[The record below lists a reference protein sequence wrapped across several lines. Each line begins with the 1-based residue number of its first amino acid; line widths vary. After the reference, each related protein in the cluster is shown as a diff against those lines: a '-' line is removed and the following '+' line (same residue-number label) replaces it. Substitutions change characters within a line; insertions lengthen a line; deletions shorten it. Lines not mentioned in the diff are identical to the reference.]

1 MIFGRTEK
9 FSRLIILAIFMLSG
23 IGFFV
28 SGCAGSKNAGDSS
41 AQGTRIADDA
51 DFPSFTRPPGVAV
64 APDSISLGI
73 ANLMDTEIVFQGWGF
88 KPDDSV
94 FISLLRCEDF
104 ELMEVIVGGG
114 RVDPDGT
121 FKATVTPLT
130 KVVDIL
136 KGDILIDTYSEDGEY
151 GHTLLITQE
160 TIPAGDYLVRA
171 TSLMADEVAETW
183 VTIKDPSL
191 ADRLKDWVGIKLG
204 RIKDERS

>member
-1 MIFGRTEK
+1 MIFGQTEK
-9 FSRLIILAIFMLSG
+9 FSRLLILVVFMLSA

-28 SGCAGSKNAGDSS
+28 SGCAGSKNAGDPS
-41 AQGTRIADDA
+41 ASGTRFADDA
-51 DFPSFTRPPGVAV
+51 DFPSFTRPPGIAV
-64 APDSISLGI
+64 TPDSISLGI

-104 ELMEVIVGGG
+104 ELMEVVMAGS

-136 KGDILIDTYSEDGEY
+136 RGDILIDTYSEDGEY